1 MAGKSLKRRESNPFL
16 PFRESASFCRKFA
29 AISALTAFAQ
39 NEQIADSRRITQ
51 FACPKLS
58 ETALARVRVIGFE
71 KVGTGE
77 RPPTIP
83 IQSMVPCD
91 PCGLRRRESAVEDFG
106 TDSCPLRADAGKAHC
121 GVLEFY
127 AARDKAR
134 CFA

>member
-1 MAGKSLKRRESNPFL
+1 L

-39 NEQIADSRRITQ
+39 NRHIADSRRITQ
-51 FACPKLS
+51 FYCPKLS
-58 ETALARVRVIGFE
+58 ETARVRVIGFE

-91 PCGLRRRESAVEDFG
+91 PCGLRRRESTVEDFG